1 MMKMVKTDSAQKM
14 PLGKINP
21 AQIREAYR
29 VLSNIA
35 GLMAAGNVQR
45 AQLVDTS
52 NRFYTLIPC
61 DFGCAL

>member
-1 MMKMVKTDSAQKM
+1 M

-35 GLMAAGNVQR
+35 GLMASGDVQR
-45 AQLVDTS
+45 AHLMDAS

-61 DFGCAL
+61 DFG